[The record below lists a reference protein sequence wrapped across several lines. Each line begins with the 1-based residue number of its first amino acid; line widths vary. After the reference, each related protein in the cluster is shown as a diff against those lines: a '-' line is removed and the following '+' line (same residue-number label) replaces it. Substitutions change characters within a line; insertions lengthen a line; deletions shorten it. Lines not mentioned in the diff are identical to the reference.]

1 MGKIF
6 KPCIFLLFALSLKQ
20 RKIIFKPGITLNQNI
35 NLYNETLVEEKVIRM
50 NLKHNICTHY
60 QFTVYVDCLGTQ
72 LYQPLPPLPHLFSQ
86 KHRFGSKG

>member
-1 MGKIF
+1 MVQFYPLGKIF

-35 NLYNETLVEEKVIRM
+35 NLYNETLVKEEVIRM

-60 QFTVYVDCLGTQ
+60 QFTVYVGCLGT
-72 LYQPLPPLPHLFSQ
+72 L
-86 KHRFGSKG
+86 